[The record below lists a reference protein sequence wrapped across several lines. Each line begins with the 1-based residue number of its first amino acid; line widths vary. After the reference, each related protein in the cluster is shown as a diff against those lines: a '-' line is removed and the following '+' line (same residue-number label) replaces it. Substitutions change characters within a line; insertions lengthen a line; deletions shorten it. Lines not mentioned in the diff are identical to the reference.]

1 MSFVLQRPSG
11 GGTALTQLRG
21 DLLRIGRGTNAELRS
36 ENPAVALE
44 HAVIEPGSGGYT
56 ITDKGSITGTY
67 VNGRPVET
75 ALLAKGDVIEI
86 GDLKLEVQVADPGKP
101 LFLRLMSAPSATAA
115 AAVEEEEAPSI
126 TPGGAMVRAKKVDY
140 VAAYRLRRPYFTKL
154 SLIALLVIGA
164 LVFLSEVTKPP
175 KRVAFMPGGVSS
187 AHTRARDANGESIA
201 NNCEACHDPWRG
213 VSDTGCMSC
222 HTKAQHSMLQST
234 ESPCTTCHMEHRAT
248 AKLALVNDAT
258 CVACHGDLPAH
269 ERSPSDLKA
278 TQGQIAVVSLL
289 AANPQAAHITAFGDD
304 HPQFHF
310 ARDVDTLRFNHAL
323 HLKQGGIFNA
333 GGKREELQ
341 CAQCHRMI
349 ETKGKVDPKP
359 VSFVQDCQRCHRLTF
374 DARFPDAEVPHGGD
388 PGLVYGFVLAT
399 YAGNRD
405 IAGKS
410 PEQVRRILT
419 SRPQSAPGESAVLN
433 AEGVIKSK
441 CTLCHEMRRESG
453 RLAATPPTIPAR
465 WLEHVKFS
473 HTQHR
478 DPPCESCHDARP
490 STKTSDVLMPARNA
504 CTSCHG
510 PQVTLKSSSKCV
522 TCHEYHEHSKV
533 LGAKSTVSTV
543 PKQGGA
549 KPDVGGTSGMLG
561 TILLWAVILLMLV
574 VFLPVGIAFYQRVR
588 AGAPAPAPQPPAKP
602 AAPRA
607 AKGAPPAAVKS
618 AARAPQAAAAPVPSS
633 PSPQRPAPPPAPAFA
648 EATQMIDLGK
658 QPAVDAPS
666 ATEMVQWY
674 GMLACTAGPL
684 EGQRFVI
691 DDEGLTIG
699 RDASLSKIVIV
710 DERVSKRHLRIV
722 PRSGKVWAV
731 DQNSTN
737 GTFLGKAGG
746 ERITEVQL
754 KRGDILVLADGA
766 ATFLYQI

>member
-11 GGTALTQLRG
+11 GGTALTQLSG

-86 GDLKLEVQVADPGKP
+86 GDLKLEVQVADRDKP
-101 LFLRLMSAPSATAA
+101 LFLRLMSAPAAVAA
-115 AAVEEEEAPSI
+115 AQEAEEDAAPSV
-126 TPGGAMVRAKKVDY
+126 TPGGGVVRAKKVDY
-140 VAAYRLRRPYFTKL
+140 VAAYRLRRPYVTKL
-154 SLIALLVIGA
+154 SLVALLVIGA
-164 LVFLSEVTKPP
+164 LVFLAEVTKPP
-175 KRVAFMPGGVSS
+175 KRIAFMPGGVSS
-187 AHTRARDANGESIA
+187 AHARARDANGESIA

-213 VSDTGCMSC
+213 VADTRCMSC
-222 HTKAQHSMLQST
+222 HSKAQHSPLQKAET
-234 ESPCTTCHMEHRAT
+234 PCVTCHMEHRAT
-248 AKLALVNDAT
+248 AKLALVSDAT

-269 ERSPSDLKA
+269 ERSPAEVPHAPGQSAA
-278 TQGQIAVVSLL
+278 TSLL
-289 AANPQAAHITAFGDD
+289 AANPQLAHITSFGDD
-304 HPQFHF
+304 HPQFRF
-310 ARDVDTLRFNHAL
+310 AADADTLRFNHAL
-323 HLKQGGIFNA
+323 HLKQGGVFNA
-333 GGKREELQ
+333 AGKREELQ
-341 CAQCHRMI
+341 CAQCHRMV
-349 ETKGKVDPKP
+349 ETKGKIDPKP
-359 VSFVQDCQRCHRLTF
+359 VAFVQDCQRCHRLTF
-374 DARFPDAEVPHGGD
+374 DARFPDVEVPHGGD

-405 IAGKS
+405 IAGRS
-410 PEQVRRILT
+410 PEEVRRILT

-453 RLAATPPTIPAR
+453 RLAATPPVIPTR
-465 WLEHVKFS
+465 WLEQVKFS

-478 DPPCESCHDARP
+478 DTPCESCHDARP
-490 STKTSDVLMPARNA
+490 SSKTSDVLMPARSA

-510 PQVTLKSSSKCV
+510 PQASLKSSSKCV
-522 TCHEYHEHSKV
+522 TCHEYHGHSK
-533 LGAKSTVSTV
+533 LIGAKSTVSPL

-549 KPDVGGTSGMLG
+549 KPNGGGTSGVLES
-561 TILLWAVILLMLV
+561 ILLWAIILLMLV
-574 VFLPVGIAFYQRVR
+574 VFVPVGIAFYQRVR
-588 AGAPAPAPQPPAKP
+588 AGAPAAAAQPPAKQAARAAPAARKP
-602 AAPRA
+602 AAP
-607 AKGAPPAAVKS
+607 P
-618 AARAPQAAAAPVPSS
+618 PQAAATPVPSS
-633 PSPQRPAPPPAPAFA
+633 PAGRPPAPPAVPAA
-648 EATQMIDLGK
+648 EATQMIDVGK
-658 QPAVDAPS
+658 PPAAEAPS

-674 GMLACTAGPL
+674 GMLSCTAGPL
-684 EGQRFVI
+684 EGQRFII

-699 RDASLSKIVIV
+699 RDATLSKIVIV

>member
-1 MSFVLQRPSG
+1 MSFVIQRPSG

-21 DLLRIGRGTNAELRS
+21 ELLRIGRGTNAELRS

-44 HAVIEPGSGGYT
+44 HAVIEPGAAGYT

-67 VNGRPVET
+67 VNGRPVES
-75 ALLAKGDVIEI
+75 ALLARGDVIEI
-86 GDLKLEVQVADPGKP
+86 GDLKLEVQVAESAKP
-101 LFLRLMSAPSATAA
+101 LFLRLMSAPAAVAA
-115 AAVEEEEAPSI
+115 AEVEEEEAPSI
-126 TPGGAMVRAKKVDY
+126 TPGGGVVKAKKVDY
-140 VAAYRLRRPYFTKL
+140 VAAYRLRRPYVTKL
-154 SLIALLVIGA
+154 SLVALLVIGA

-187 AHTRARDANGESIA
+187 AHARARDANGESIA

-213 VSDTGCMSC
+213 VADTRCTSC
-222 HTKAQHSMLQST
+222 HTKAQHSMLQNT
-234 ESPCTTCHMEHRAT
+234 ETPCTTCHMEHRAT
-248 AKLALVNDAT
+248 AKLALVRDST
-258 CVACHGDLPAH
+258 CVACHGDLASH
-269 ERSPSDLKA
+269 ERTPADVA
-278 TQGQIAVVSLL
+278 RAHGQTPVVSLL
-289 AANPQAAHITAFGDD
+289 ASNPAVAHITSFGDD
-304 HPQFHF
+304 HPQFTF
-310 ARDVDTLRFNHAL
+310 PGDADTLRFNHAL

-333 GGKREELQ
+333 AGKREELQ
-341 CAQCHRMI
+341 CVQCHRMV
-349 ETKGKVDPKP
+349 EVKGKVDPKP
-359 VSFVQDCQRCHRLTF
+359 VAFAQDCQRCHRLTF
-374 DARFPDAEVPHGGD
+374 DARFPDVEVPHGGD

-405 IAGKS
+405 IAGRS
-410 PEQVRRILT
+410 PEEVRRILT

-433 AEGVIKSK
+433 AEGVIKAK

-453 RLAATPPTIPAR
+453 RLAATPPVIPTR
-465 WLEHVKFS
+465 WFERAKFS

-478 DPPCESCHDARP
+478 DLSCESCHEARR
-490 STKTSDVLMPARNA
+490 SERTSDVLMPARSS

-510 PQVTLKSSSKCV
+510 PQTSLKSSSKCV
-522 TCHEYHEHSKV
+522 TCHEYHGRFKV
-533 LGAKSTVSTV
+533 LGAKA
-543 PKQGGA
+543 PGGNPARKGGA
-549 KPDVGGTSGMLG
+549 RPDVGGTSGMLG

-574 VFLPVGIAFYQRVR
+574 VFLPAGIALYQRVK
-588 AGAPAPAPQPPAKP
+588 ASTPAAPPPPPARPPAAKTPP
-602 AAPRA
+602 AAPRKTA
-607 AKGAPPAAVKS
+607 APP
-618 AARAPQAAAAPVPSS
+618 PAAAAPVPSS
-633 PSPQRPAPPPAPAFA
+633 PSQQPRPASPAAAPA
-648 EATQMIDLGK
+648 EATQMIDLG
-658 QPAVDAPS
+658 QAPAPRADAPA

-674 GMLACTAGPL
+674 GMLTCTAGPL

-699 RDASLSKIVIV
+699 RDSSLSKIVIV

-746 ERITEVQL
+746 QRITEVQL

-766 ATFLYQI
+766 ASFLYQI